1 MPANWAKV
9 GDAITDRLAELG
21 MQQKVLSARSDVS
34 TAVIREIQR
43 GKERRRHPRVLQSL
57 SKALGWQ
64 ANHLQDVLEGR
75 QPEQQPR
82 GTEAL
87 ADGLTPFL
95 KKLLFILEHRM
106 GEIVDV
112 IYHSDS
118 NVNITIEIRHAP
130 SES

>member
-43 GKERRRHPRVLQSL
+43 GKARRRHPRVLQSL
-57 SKALGWQ
+57 SKALSWQ
-64 ANHLQDVLEGR
+64 ENHLQDVLQGR
-75 QPEQQPR
+75 KPEQQPR
-82 GTEAL
+82 EAEVL
-87 ADGLTPFL
+87 SDEQAPFL
-95 KKLLFILEHRM
+95 RKLLFILEHRM

-112 IYHSDS
+112 VYNTDS
-118 NVNITIEIRHAP
+118 NVIITIEIRHAS
-130 SES
+130 SED